1 MSEYQYYE
9 FLALD
14 RPLTGKQR
22 AELRSLSTLRG
33 DSRDNVRQPGRMT
46 ATWP

>member
-1 MSEYQYYE
+1 MTEYQYYE
-9 FLALD
+9 FRALD

-22 AELRSLSTLRG
+22 AELRSPSAHAENN
-33 DSRDNVRQPGRMT
+33 RDEVRQPGRLT